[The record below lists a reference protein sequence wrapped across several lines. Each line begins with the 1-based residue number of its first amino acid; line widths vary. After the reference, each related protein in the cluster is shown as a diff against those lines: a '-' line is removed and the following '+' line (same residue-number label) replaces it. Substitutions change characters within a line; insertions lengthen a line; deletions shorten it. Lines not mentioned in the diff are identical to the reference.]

1 MFAVKKQLSII
12 VALVAVSLFG
22 DSLVEKTFTGAKGT
36 DWADAANWSPE
47 GVPDASSA
55 VTVAKEATAADVTA
69 LTLGK
74 LTIAEGGRLTIK
86 AASAADPAVATLY
99 AKAAVVTVAGELK
112 VEKGGVLIPD
122 CELVTG
128 TPVVFKV
135 GSFSI
140 EDGGKVDATGRGYGW
155 VQEGAPEGASVLVY
169 NNKNYYTFAPS
180 YATGYAAA
188 AGNAYI
194 GKYAPCLAGSQAHV
208 WNGMFRGG
216 GVVCI
221 HATAQMSLA
230 GEVSASA
237 ENHCNDYSSSAG
249 GSVWLTGAD
258 VTVASTAK
266 LAARGSTVLN
276 SGSGAR
282 GGCISIGVRLSSVDI
297 AALVSGNA
305 PDSLVY
311 TDNLDGVWTDV
322 SSGYKTSK
330 VDGGKTTNP
339 GTVTLVT
346 AAGASLTILPPPA
359 IPAPAAVTVGD
370 GTVVPSEAADGVTL
384 TAAAAEGSTFLCWTG
399 DFSKRYTTAPDVTVS
414 ADKARELKAY
424 FVPSSKAEKTYVGAS
439 GGSWNE
445 AGNWYP
451 AGVPGLGDDVTISLK
466 DVAGANIAVGS
477 LTLQGGSLT
486 LTGKANVIAGDLT
499 VKNNAKLSVAAAF
512 SDATTWL
519 DLFNDATPFVVGGVM
534 SVESGSTVIPIS
546 DVASGAAVS
555 FFVGSLSVDEGAS
568 IDASKL
574 GWGWKLW
581 NEIGDVDP
589 RALYLSGSNVD
600 KTPNYT
606 LSPSAGSWTSP
617 EPGYGGDATDISGLR
632 GKAYGYACAPFLPG
646 SPDGFSNS
654 GYSRGGGTVLIRS
667 KGLVTLNGSLL
678 AEGEAG
684 LGWTGASGGGV
695 WVVANVF
702 RPGENALIS
711 AKAGGK
717 KYGNNAPGGGRICV
731 STGLN
736 EADVQAFAAGETPEG
751 AEVAELTEVAYNV
764 DGGLGSSKSGSPG
777 TAMRVMGS
785 HGDKQVTI
793 VGDPVTTADSDPV
806 GTAFYPDGS
815 EQTFYAAADHGDY
828 GLSGD
833 GNYRYR
839 CQGYEATTEA
849 GTVASG
855 HSSSF
860 SVTIPSM
867 PMTVTWNWGE
877 RASKVT
883 LKAGEGGVISDGD
896 ETYDAEVSLW
906 QGEGETVTLTAVPS
920 AGKEFVSW
928 SGTTA
933 GLDASAATITLETS
947 QPRVLQ
953 AVFADKVELT
963 EMTFTGAKSSDWT
976 DPDNWEPAG
985 VPDGSCSVTLS
996 KDATLADVT
1005 ALTLGKL
1012 TIAEGG
1018 VLTIKAASAAD
1029 PAVATLYANAA
1040 VVTVAGELK
1049 VEKGGVLIPECD
1061 VATGNPVVFKVGI
1074 FTLAEGGSVNATGK
1088 GYGWVK
1094 DTAPAGATV
1103 VGQNYTFAPNPG
1115 TGAWSAAGNGYIL
1128 KYAPYLAG
1136 SQAHTQNGSFRGG
1149 GVVCIHASSQMTL
1162 AGDVSASAQN
1172 ACCTYSSSAGGSVW
1186 LTAGSVTIA
1195 STARLAARGSTAF
1208 NGAGARGGCLSIGVG
1223 LSESD
1228 IAALAA
1234 GEQPPLLSYTDDLAD
1249 VWTDVSSGYKAE
1261 RVAEGNKTTNPG
1273 TKSLVTVV
1281 GVAPIIL
1288 PAPAPSAPVVKT
1300 VGSGTVDVQEYN
1312 GDYILTATAAEG
1324 STFFCWTG
1332 DVKGRYA
1339 TDESVVLAADREL
1352 TAYFVPTA
1360 TGTKTFVGSFNG
1372 DWAVAENWDPAGV
1385 PGLGDAVT
1393 IAGKAVMGTDIA
1405 VGSLVLNGGSLTLS
1419 GKAHV
1424 VVGDLKVTGGAK
1436 LMVSAA
1442 YSDAPTWLDLF
1453 NGATPLVVGGA
1464 MSVEGGATVIPESDV
1479 ASGAAVVFRV
1489 GSLTVAEGA
1498 SIDASKLGWGWAPWD
1513 TIGDVDPRALYLTMV
1528 SLSGYYS
1535 QSPSTGSWTDLA
1547 PGYGGAGKS
1556 SSQGNV
1562 RSAAYGYALAPFL
1575 PGSPSGI
1582 VSDKYDRGGGT
1593 VLVRSAGVVTLNG
1606 TVAADGEGARTY
1618 TGAAGGGVW
1627 IIAKSFKPGAT
1638 AVISAKGVGRGNYY
1652 GPGGGR
1658 VCVATG
1664 LDEEEIQALAAGLV
1678 PADVTVDEL
1687 TTVAV
1692 DVSGGFGLT
1701 VSGDTSVRRGE
1712 TGTAKLV
1719 MGTHGDVQVQIKGS
1733 PVTTADSDPVGSAVY
1748 APGSEAT
1755 FYAAADHGSYG
1766 LTADGSS
1773 RYRCKGYV
1781 ISNATEQVEEGSTSS
1796 FTMTLGNQPLTVTWL
1811 WENEEK
1817 SVRIDVPEGGS
1828 LKVAETVYEEDAV
1841 LWFSEATARPIE
1853 AVPDEGFEFVCWTG
1867 DVQYGKAFEN
1877 PLVLTEMK
1885 ARQIHPVFRPA
1896 EPATAR
1902 TWKGGSGSWLD
1913 AAKWE
1918 PAGIP
1923 GAADAVVI
1931 SSGSVACA
1939 NVVAVGSL
1947 ALSGNAQMVL
1957 PGENGEVVHLRVAGD
1972 VVMKGTAA
1980 LTVGT
1985 SYQRA
1990 NGIVDVGG
1998 DLRLEGSGNTFK
2010 FVPGPLNRGFT
2021 HATGAGFVNVGGFC
2035 HVTNSCWIVP
2045 ECDLYDGAGAVF
2057 RVNKLKL
2064 DAGGGF
2070 DANAKGYYF
2079 DVDRSPNWI
2088 APGRGAGLYNGGGY
2102 GGRGGT
2108 VSATYGL
2115 TYGQLFAPVE
2125 PGSLNYA
2132 DGYASHGAGGGLV
2145 RIVAKRMD
2153 IDGTIR
2159 ANGGV
2164 GFAGGSGGG
2173 IWLVANKF
2181 AFGPNA
2187 RLSARGGGSDVEPNP
2202 GRDTK
2207 YDYGGGGGGRIA
2219 LTQRASEADLQ
2230 TLAETGTL
2238 LHLEQHE
2245 RLDEAAFEAKWGADI
2260 IDVRG
2265 GAQNRVT
2272 QGEDGT
2278 FIWYKGT
2285 ESGLVIFLR

>member
-1 MFAVKKQLSII
+1 MVAVKKLFLII
-12 VALVAVSLFG
+12 AAFVAASLFA
-22 DSLVEKTFTGAKGT
+22 DCLVEKTFTGANGT
-36 DWADAANWSPE
+36 DWTNAANWSPA
-47 GVPDASSA
+47 GVPDGSCS
-55 VTVAKEATAADVTA
+55 VTLSQEATLSDVTA

-86 AASAADPAVATLY
+86 AAPAT
-99 AKAAVVTVAGELK
+99 
-112 VEKGGVLIPD
+112 
-122 CELVTG
+122 
-128 TPVVFKV
+128 
-135 GSFSI
+135 
-140 EDGGKVDATGRGYGW
+140 
-155 VQEGAPEGASVLVY
+155 
-169 NNKNYYTFAPS
+169 
-180 YATGYAAA
+180 
-188 AGNAYI
+188 
-194 GKYAPCLAGSQAHV
+194 
-208 WNGMFRGG
+208 
-216 GVVCI
+216 
-221 HATAQMSLA
+221 
-230 GEVSASA
+230 
-237 ENHCNDYSSSAG
+237 
-249 GSVWLTGAD
+249 
-258 VTVASTAK
+258 
-266 LAARGSTVLN
+266 
-276 SGSGAR
+276 
-282 GGCISIGVRLSSVDI
+282 
-297 AALVSGNA
+297 
-305 PDSLVY
+305 
-311 TDNLDGVWTDV
+311 
-322 SSGYKTSK
+322 
-330 VDGGKTTNP
+330 
-339 GTVTLVT
+339 
-346 AAGASLTILPPPA
+346 
-359 IPAPAAVTVGD
+359 
-370 GTVVPSEAADGVTL
+370 
-384 TAAAAEGSTFLCWTG
+384 
-399 DFSKRYTTAPDVTVS
+399 
-414 ADKARELKAY
+414 
-424 FVPSSKAEKTYVGAS
+424 
-439 GGSWNE
+439 
-445 AGNWYP
+445 
-451 AGVPGLGDDVTISLK
+451 
-466 DVAGANIAVGS
+466 
-477 LTLQGGSLT
+477 
-486 LTGKANVIAGDLT
+486 
-499 VKNNAKLSVAAAF
+499 
-512 SDATTWL
+512 
-519 DLFNDATPFVVGGVM
+519 
-534 SVESGSTVIPIS
+534 
-546 DVASGAAVS
+546 
-555 FFVGSLSVDEGAS
+555 
-568 IDASKL
+568 
-574 GWGWKLW
+574 
-581 NEIGDVDP
+581 
-589 RALYLSGSNVD
+589 
-600 KTPNYT
+600 
-606 LSPSAGSWTSP
+606 
-617 EPGYGGDATDISGLR
+617 
-632 GKAYGYACAPFLPG
+632 
-646 SPDGFSNS
+646 
-654 GYSRGGGTVLIRS
+654 
-667 KGLVTLNGSLL
+667 
-678 AEGEAG
+678 
-684 LGWTGASGGGV
+684 
-695 WVVANVF
+695 
-702 RPGENALIS
+702 
-711 AKAGGK
+711 
-717 KYGNNAPGGGRICV
+717 
-731 STGLN
+731 
-736 EADVQAFAAGETPEG
+736 
-751 AEVAELTEVAYNV
+751 
-764 DGGLGSSKSGSPG
+764 
-777 TAMRVMGS
+777 
-785 HGDKQVTI
+785 
-793 VGDPVTTADSDPV
+793 
-806 GTAFYPDGS
+806 
-815 EQTFYAAADHGDY
+815 
-828 GLSGD
+828 
-833 GNYRYR
+833 
-839 CQGYEATTEA
+839 
-849 GTVASG
+849 
-855 HSSSF
+855 
-860 SVTIPSM
+860 
-867 PMTVTWNWGE
+867 
-877 RASKVT
+877 
-883 LKAGEGGVISDGD
+883 
-896 ETYDAEVSLW
+896 
-906 QGEGETVTLTAVPS
+906 
-920 AGKEFVSW
+920 
-928 SGTTA
+928 
-933 GLDASAATITLETS
+933 
-947 QPRVLQ
+947 
-953 AVFADKVELT
+953 
-963 EMTFTGAKSSDWT
+963 
-976 DPDNWEPAG
+976 
-985 VPDGSCSVTLS
+985 
-996 KDATLADVT
+996 
-1005 ALTLGKL
+1005 
-1012 TIAEGG
+1012 
-1018 VLTIKAASAAD
+1018 D

-1040 VVTVAGELK
+1040 IVTVTGELK
-1049 VEKGGVLIPECD
+1049 VEKGGELIPECD

-1074 FTLAEGGSVNATGK
+1074 FTLDEGGSVNATGK

-1115 TGAWSAAGNGYIL
+1115 TGAWSAAGNSYIL
-1128 KYAPYLAG
+1128 KYAPFLAG

-1149 GVVCIHASSQMTL
+1149 GVVCIHAKLQMTL
-1162 AGDVSASAQN
+1162 AGDVTASAQN
-1172 ACCTYSSSAGGSVW
+1172 ACCNYSSSAGGSIW
-1186 LTAGSVTIA
+1186 LTGGSVTVA

-1223 LSESD
+1223 LSDGD

-1234 GEQPPLLSYTDDLAD
+1234 GEQPALLTYTDELAD
-1249 VWTDVSSGYKAE
+1249 VWTDVSSGYKASQ
-1261 RVAEGNKTTNPG
+1261 VAEANKTANPG
-1273 TKSLVTVV
+1273 TKTLVAVK
-1281 GVAPIIL
+1281 GSAPTIL
-1288 PAPAPSAPVVKT
+1288 PPAEVPVPVVRT
-1300 VGSGTVDVQEYN
+1300 VGGGTVEVESWAE
-1312 GDYILTATAAEG
+1312 GFTLTATADEG
-1324 STFFCWTG
+1324 SEFFGWTG
-1332 DVKGRYA
+1332 DVAGRYV
-1339 TDESVVLAADREL
+1339 TTETVDVPSDRARTL
-1352 TAYFVPTA
+1352 TAYFVSEA
-1360 TGTKTFVGSFNG
+1360 TGTKTFVGIVDG
-1372 DWAVAENWDPAGV
+1372 TWGKAENWDPAGV
-1385 PGLGDAVT
+1385 PGIGDAVT
-1393 IAGKAVMGTDIA
+1393 ISGMSVTGADIA
-1405 VGSLVLNGGSLTLS
+1405 VGSLTLSGGSLTLS
-1419 GKAHV
+1419 GAANV
-1424 VVGDLKVTGGAK
+1424 IAGDLVVSGGAK
-1436 LMVSAA
+1436 MTVAAA

-1453 NGATPLVVGGA
+1453 NDATPLVVGGA

-1498 SIDASKLGWGWAPWD
+1498 SIDASKLGWGWAPWNM
-1513 TIGDVDPRALYLTMV
+1513 IGDVDSRALYLTMV
-1528 SLSGYYS
+1528 SLNGCYS
-1535 QSPSTGSWTDLA
+1535 QSPSTGSFTDSA

-1678 PADVTVDEL
+1678 PADVKVDEL
-1687 TTVAV
+1687 TTVSV

-1733 PVTTADSDPVGSAVY
+1733 PVTTADSDPVGSAAY

-1781 ISNATEQVEEGSTSS
+1781 ISNATEQVEEGTTSS
-1796 FTMTLGNQPLTVTWL
+1796 FTLTLGNQPLTVTWL

-1817 SVRIDVPEGGS
+1817 GVRIDVTEGGS

-1853 AVPDEGFEFVCWTG
+1853 AVPDDGFEFVCWTG
-1867 DVQYGKAFEN
+1867 DIQYGKAFEN
-1877 PLVLTEMK
+1877 PLAMTEMK
-1885 ARQIHPVFRPA
+1885 ARQIHPVFRPT
-1896 EPATAR
+1896 EPATTR

-1923 GAADAVVI
+1923 GTADAVVI
-1931 SSGSVACA
+1931 ASGSVVCA

-1947 ALSGNAQMVL
+1947 ALSGSAQMVL
-1957 PGENGEVVHLRVAGD
+1957 PGESGELVHLRVTGD

-1998 DLRLEGSGNTFK
+1998 DLRLEGSGNKFT

-2064 DAGGGF
+2064 DADGGF

-2132 DGYASHGAGGGLV
+2132 DGYAAHGAGGGLV
-2145 RIVAKRMD
+2145 RIIAKRMD

-2187 RLSARGGGSDVEPNP
+2187 CLSARGGGSDIEPNP
-2202 GRDTK
+2202 NHNSQ

-2230 TLAETGTL
+2230 TLAEMGTL
-2238 LHLEQHE
+2238 PHLEQHE
-2245 RLDEAAFEAKWGADI
+2245 QLDEAAFEAKWGADI

-2285 ESGLVIFLR
+2285 VSGLTILLR